1 MHKPGLAALQTGV
14 SAAFLLGCATSL
26 PRADACTKPLSTEV
40 RTACVVSEG
49 VLWRG
54 AAPDVVAATE
64 LVNRGVRTVVN
75 LELLHDDRDA
85 FSDAR
90 PSVSQPVEIQ
100 YFRIRDWEPNV
111 VLASDLLDRHVAEFM
126 AIVRGQPKPI
136 YVHCRSG
143 QNRTGV
149 MVAAYRV
156 LEESQPVDSAVAE
169 MAAYQGVW
177 FEKDAE
183 YIRQLVGER
192 AARLRA
198 MAAERVENVRA
209 EARLLCASAGCLPR

>member
-1 MHKPGLAALQTGV
+1 MRKASLAALQAGV
-14 SAAFLLGCATSL
+14 SAAFLLGCATPL
-26 PRADACTKPLSTEV
+26 PRADACSNPLATQVSTS
-40 RTACVVSEG
+40 CVVSEG

-64 LVNRGVRTVVN
+64 LVNRGVGTVVN

-85 FSDAR
+85 FRDAR
-90 PSVSQPVEIQ
+90 PSVSQPVAIQ

-111 VLASDLLDRHVAEFM
+111 VLAPDLLDRHVAEFV
-126 AIVRGQPKPI
+126 AIARSQPRPI

-177 FEKDAE
+177 FEKDAQ
-183 YIRQLVGER
+183 YIRELVGER

-198 MAAERVENVRA
+198 MAAERVANVRA
-209 EARLLCASAGCLPR
+209 EARLLCTSAGCQPQ